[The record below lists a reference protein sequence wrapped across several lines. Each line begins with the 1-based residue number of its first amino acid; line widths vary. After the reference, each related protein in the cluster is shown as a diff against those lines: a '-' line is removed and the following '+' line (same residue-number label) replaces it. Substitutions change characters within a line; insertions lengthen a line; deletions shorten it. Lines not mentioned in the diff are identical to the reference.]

1 MFSARFL
8 YKNATSLSFRTCR
21 HVNNNCKV
29 RQYSGLRTRIPVS
42 CALMNTTIE
51 ESSKDSPFWNIDVLG
66 LCRKGALGVMV
77 MGVSLCGT
85 ALYADTATAYA
96 QPQVAEVWSTKTNS
110 KIQEVHRDSLPSAKE
125 LSAEELATIQLFQQT
140 TPAVVNITNIVNA
153 RKPYSANVFEIPL
166 GQGSGFLWDTKG
178 HIVTNFHVIK
188 GSSSLRVT
196 LIDQQVFPAKVIGAD
211 PSRDVAVLQLD
222 APKEVLERLAP
233 AEINDSS
240 SLFVGQRVYA
250 IGNPFGLDHSLSSG
264 IISGLNRELGGIKNA
279 IQSDCSIN
287 PGNSGGPL
295 LNSRGEVIA
304 MNTAIVDPGGKGGF
318 NGIGFAVPM
327 SDVKGL
333 VDQILKFGR
342 VIRPALGVTVAPPQ
356 ALRQLGLD
364 GVLILDVPKNSPA
377 YKAGMV
383 GLSRDSYGR
392 LILGDI
398 ITGINGKPVR
408 DQGDLFDVLDTL
420 SVGSTVT
427 IDSLRGGQEK
437 RAFTVTLEE
446 RSTTLTF
453 E

>member
-1 MFSARFL
+1 M
-8 YKNATSLSFRTCR
+8 
-21 HVNNNCKV
+21 
-29 RQYSGLRTRIPVS
+29 
-42 CALMNTTIE
+42 
-51 ESSKDSPFWNIDVLG
+51 ESSSTDSPFWKIDVLG
-66 LCRKGALGVMV
+66 LCRKGALGAMV
-77 MGVSLCGT
+77 IGMSLFGT
-85 ALYADTATAYA
+85 VVYPDTANAYA
-96 QPQVAEVWSTKTNS
+96 QPQVAEVWSTTASS
-110 KIQEVHRDSLPSAKE
+110 KKQEVYRDALPSAKE
-125 LSAEELATIQLFQQT
+125 LSADELATIQLFQQT
-140 TPAVVNITNIVNA
+140 TPAV
-153 RKPYSANVFEIPL
+153 
-166 GQGSGFLWDTKG
+166 GSGFLWDTKG

-222 APKEVLERLAP
+222 APKEVLERLTP

-364 GVLILDVPKNSPA
+364 GV
-377 YKAGMV
+377 
-383 GLSRDSYGR
+383 
-392 LILGDI
+392 
-398 ITGINGKPVR
+398 
-408 DQGDLFDVLDTL
+408 
-420 SVGSTVT
+420 
-427 IDSLRGGQEK
+427 
-437 RAFTVTLEE
+437 
-446 RSTTLTF
+446 
-453 E
+453 